1 MMTFN
6 PFSGTFSRRL
16 MVSGDNRKEERTMTI
31 TVKQLAQEFDRINS
45 GDYERRTF
53 CYACTKCAAEIRK
66 DSRRGFIGDLVH
78 DKADNIECDIC
89 GKVDDLWE
97 CVS

>member
-1 MMTFN
+1 
-6 PFSGTFSRRL
+6 
-16 MVSGDNRKEERTMTI
+16 MTI
-31 TVKQLAQEFDRINS
+31 TTKQLAQEFDRINS
-45 GDYERRTF
+45 GDYERRAI

-78 DKADNIECDIC
+78 TKSDDIECDIC

-97 CVS
+97 CIF